1 MPAILGWIVS
11 GVISGVLWLFKNRVG
26 QIIMAVL
33 AWAGVSLATYSLG
46 VQPFID
52 HLTDLAQG
60 GMGGGEY
67 AAVALQWMGLLN
79 FDKAMTMIISAVAAK
94 HAVNAGRVFFR
105 RAATGA

>member
-11 GVISGVLWLFKNRVG
+11 GVISGILWLFKNRIG
-26 QIIMAVL
+26 QMCMAVL

-52 HLTDLAQG
+52 HLEDLAQG

-79 FDKAMTMIISAVAAK
+79 FDEALTMVISAVAAK
-94 HAVNAGRVFFR
+94 HALSAGRVFFR
-105 RAATGA
+105 KSVAGA